1 MSTENK
7 IESLR
12 SRVKNYVLEGLV
24 FARKIPYD
32 KISKSIIDQLVRSI
46 TSIGANFQEA
56 TEAST
61 DKDIVYKLSIS
72 KKEAG
77 EVKYWLDLIIN
88 LYPTLKTDGLILI
101 SKTEEIIKIIAS
113 IMKAKSTH

>member
-1 MSTENK
+1 MENK
-7 IESLR
+7 IDSLR
-12 SRVKNYVLEGLV
+12 LRMRDYVLDGLI

-32 KISKSIIDQLVRSI
+32 KISKSIIDQFIRAI

-61 DKDIVYKLSIS
+61 NRDVVYKLSIS

-77 EVKYWLDLIIN
+77 EVKYWLGLIID
-88 LYPTLKTDGLILI
+88 LYPITKAEGLILI
-101 SKTEEIIKIIAS
+101 SKTEEIIRIIAS
-113 IMKAKSTH
+113 IMKIKSIH

>member
-1 MSTENK
+1 MENK
-7 IESLR
+7 IDGLR
-12 SRVKNYVLEGLV
+12 LRIRNYVLEGLV

-32 KISKSIIDQLVRSI
+32 KISRSIIDQFVRAI

-61 DKDIVYKLSIS
+61 DRDVVYKLSIS

-88 LYPTLKTDGLILI
+88 LYPILNKDGLALITKTDETIR
-101 SKTEEIIKIIAS
+101 IIAS
-113 IMKAKSTH
+113 IMKAKSNH

>member
-1 MSTENK
+1 MENK
-7 IESLR
+7 IDNLR
-12 SRVKNYVLEGLV
+12 LRIKNYVLEGLV

-32 KISKSIIDQLVRSI
+32 KISRSIIDQLVRAI

-61 DKDIVYKLSIS
+61 NRDVFYKLSIS

-77 EVKYWLDLIIN
+77 EVKYWLGLIVE
-88 LYPTLKTDGLILI
+88 LYPMINTEGLDLI
-101 SKTEEIIKIIAS
+101 SKTEETIRIIAS
-113 IMKAKSTH
+113 IMKIKSGH